1 MFLGREHA
9 IHFICE
15 QIAAFLTYTDKIAD
29 LVELFLGH
37 EHEGLSPSSYYKNC
51 PVFFYKS
58 SSAQRPHWYTT
69 VKRRLNAT
77 EDDGRIAAVAE
88 LRPAALND
96 LDDVYHYIT
105 TLQAPN
111 AVRARIS
118 KNC

>member
-1 MFLGREHA
+1 
-9 IHFICE
+9 
-15 QIAAFLTYTDKIAD
+15 
-29 LVELFLGH
+29 
-37 EHEGLSPSSYYKNC
+37 
-51 PVFFYKS
+51 
-58 SSAQRPHWYTT
+58 

-111 AVRARIS
+111 AVRARIRKKLLKLWITVRQTNRFGEKGNRTAKAPS
-118 KNC
+118 AP